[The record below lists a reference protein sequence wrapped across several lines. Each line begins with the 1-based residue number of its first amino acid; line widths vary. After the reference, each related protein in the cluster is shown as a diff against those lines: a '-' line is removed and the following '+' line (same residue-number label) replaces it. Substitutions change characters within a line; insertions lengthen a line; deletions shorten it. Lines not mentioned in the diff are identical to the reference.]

1 MIDVVIG
8 SVNSFVIVG
17 FFFQPQLSS
26 AQNGSAVTSDPA
38 SGSGSLGSGPLL
50 ESEDHQAMSNKPRFI
65 SVNSLE
71 DVQVRQQHPLGF
83 FLLVFFRSG
92 LKLLKGYQM
101 WGGGGGGF
109 VTARSY
115 VHRRVYVTPVKDT
128 QHLRPIHGSWSPI
141 WTTPT
146 PKPSIAPVGLLR
158 YNFKEWSL
166 GATGATVDG
175 QDVDGRTNQM
185 HHGTI
190 GTAGLPSI
198 KSH

>member
-1 MIDVVIG
+1 MSSLDRLIHSLSLV
-8 SVNSFVIVG
+8 S
-17 FFFQPQLSS
+17 FFQPQLSS

-101 WGGGGGGF
+101 WGGGGGGE
-109 VTARSY
+109 
-115 VHRRVYVTPVKDT
+115 
-128 QHLRPIHGSWSPI
+128 GSLLLD
-141 WTTPT
+141 PT
-146 PKPSIAPVGLLR
+146 FIVESMLLR
-158 YNFKEWSL
+158 
-166 GATGATVDG
+166 
-175 QDVDGRTNQM
+175 
-185 HHGTI
+185 
-190 GTAGLPSI
+190 
-198 KSH
+198 